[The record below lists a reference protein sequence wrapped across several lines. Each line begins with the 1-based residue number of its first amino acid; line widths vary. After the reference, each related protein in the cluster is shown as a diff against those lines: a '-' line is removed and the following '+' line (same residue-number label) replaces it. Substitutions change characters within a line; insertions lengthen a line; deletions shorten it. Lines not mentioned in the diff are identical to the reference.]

1 MLVLIVISEVTLSLQ
16 YAGISKEKAE
26 IDERADVLDAAV
38 DRIKKQREAIEK
50 QKAELIE
57 QKESQRRM
65 EARLEFFG
73 QELPERALLVQ
84 AILGVLQNNIN
95 EQIVVS
101 RVDEMGRR
109 ATVQPAVTPLNKP
122 GMVETDNFN
131 IDAWALTESAAQEF
145 VQNMKLSVTAWD
157 MEVRDIQVIEKAGP
171 MNLAGYSVSMS
182 LVRVISQSELEDK
195 RA

>member
-1 MLVLIVISEVTLSLQ
+1 
-16 YAGISKEKAE
+16 
-26 IDERADVLDAAV
+26 
-38 DRIKKQREAIEK
+38 
-50 QKAELIE
+50 
-57 QKESQRRM
+57 
-65 EARLEFFG
+65 
-73 QELPERALLVQ
+73 
-84 AILGVLQNNIN
+84 
-95 EQIVVS
+95 
-101 RVDEMGRR
+101 
-109 ATVQPAVTPLNKP
+109 
-122 GMVETDNFN
+122 MVETDNFN